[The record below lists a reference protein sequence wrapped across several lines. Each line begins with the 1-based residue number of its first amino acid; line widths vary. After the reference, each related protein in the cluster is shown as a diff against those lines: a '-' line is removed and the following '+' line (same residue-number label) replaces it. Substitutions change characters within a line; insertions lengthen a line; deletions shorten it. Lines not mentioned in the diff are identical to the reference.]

1 MMSLQRFLLSLSVM
15 LGTSLVSVPAGHS
28 TIFLAQAIPELPQSV
43 DELSRQ
49 AAEYRQQK
57 YRRLEAYTL
66 GRLAKKLAEEG
77 QVDLAIVFYK
87 RALNLVEDV
96 RADLRRVE
104 ALQERLSL
112 EPVELQESLLQTFS
126 EDIYRPLAALLL
138 SQDRVWEAQQVLDL
152 LKVQELDEFL
162 DNVEFPPQGAT
173 PANSRFA
180 DRFGQ
185 VSSGSTAATGTPPA
199 RTGSAGSG
207 NSRFA
212 DRFAHRTETEPRE
225 GNENSDASSTR
236 FARATPATDPRP
248 PSPESGVE
256 IWDAEMLLGAEY
268 DRLTTQAIA
277 DGQELLALRA
287 IPPANRSSAQSDR
300 LSELVTQEQ
309 RLNQQFTAFIRSGEV
324 RTLLDSLNQSARSAT
339 LNPDALNSLRDN
351 LRRLDRAAILYPL
364 ILDDRIEL
372 VLTTAESPPIHRSV
386 PVSKVQFQSV
396 LRQFR
401 QTLIDPH
408 QRDPR
413 PFAAQLYEW
422 LIQPLEPELAQAD
435 TQTLIYAPDGWLR
448 YVPLAALYDGEQWLT
463 ERYRINYITAQ
474 SLTDLNRPPQTKVR
488 LLAAGYTDG
497 EYRVRTRQQEFTFSG
512 LPYAELELQSLAEVV
527 PQTKLVRNQD
537 FAPDRLVPQL
547 DDFTIVH
554 FATHATFVS
563 DTPQESFIVFGNG
576 EIVTLRD
583 LENWSLPNVDLV
595 VFSACQT
602 ALGGKLGNGQEIL
615 GLGYQIQ
622 RTGARAA
629 IASLWAVDD
638 GGTQALMSG
647 FYQALTRNPKMTK
660 AEALR
665 SSQIQFIRGEQS
677 LPQSRIPLGNRPD
690 PVIVDFSHPYY
701 WAPFI
706 VIGNG
711 L

>member
-1 MMSLQRFLLSLSVM
+1 MMSLQRLLLSLSVM

-28 TIFLAQAIPELPQSV
+28 TIFLAQAIPELSQSV

-49 AAEYRQQK
+49 AAEYRQQN

-66 GRLAKKLAEEG
+66 GRLAKKLAQEG

-112 EPVELQESLLQTFS
+112 EPVALQESLVQTFS

-162 DNVEFPPQGAT
+162 DNVEVPPQGT
-173 PANSRFA
+173 TSGNSRFA

-185 VSSGSTAATGTPPA
+185 ASSGSAVATGTPP
-199 RTGSAGSG
+199 TGTGTTGSG

-212 DRFAHRTETEPRE
+212 DRFGHRTETEPGE
-225 GNENSDASSTR
+225 GNENSDTASTR

-248 PSPESGVE
+248 PSPDSGIE
-256 IWDAEMLLGAEY
+256 IWDAEIILGAEY

-287 IPPANRSSAQSDR
+287 IPPANRSPAQSDR
-300 LSELVTQEQ
+300 LADLVTQEQ
-309 RLNQQFTAFIRSGEV
+309 RLNQQFTTFIRSGEV
-324 RTLLDSLNQSARSAT
+324 RTLLEDLNQSARSAT
-339 LNPDALNSLRDN
+339 LNPEALNSLRDN
-351 LRRLDRAAILYPL
+351 LKRLDRAAILYPL

-386 PVSKVQFQSV
+386 PVSKTQFQSV

-401 QTLIDPH
+401 QTLVDPN

-422 LIQPLEPELAQAD
+422 LIKPLEPELAQAD

-474 SLTDLNRPPQTKVR
+474 SLTDLNRAPQTNVR

-512 LPYAELELQSLAEVV
+512 LPYAELELQSLAEII
-527 PQTKLVRNQD
+527 PQTQLVRNQD
-537 FAPDRLVPQL
+537 FAPARLVPQL

-563 DTPQESFIVFGNG
+563 DTPQDSFIVFGNG

-595 VFSACQT
+595 VLSACQT

-638 GGTQALMSG
+638 GGTQRLMTN
-647 FYQALTRNPKMTK
+647 FYRVLTSRNDMTK

-665 SSQIQFIRGEQS
+665 EAQIQMIR
-677 LPQSRIPLGNRPD
+677 GNRPTPIALD
-690 PVIVDFSHPYY
+690 SEQENVNFSHPYY